1 MSSKHRSDHGAS
13 GVTLRR
19 LSASEAVE
27 LAAEAERRYAEDIE
41 TNGGLTAADARR
53 KAAEDVP
60 RLLRDRDATLFAL
73 EESGTR
79 VGHLWVGTRE
89 QQGRRFLWIWDV
101 FVAEEH
107 RGRGLGRAAMQL
119 AEQEARRQ
127 GLLRID
133 LNVFGG
139 NDVARRLYRSLGYKE
154 VAVQMGKDL
163 P

>member
-1 MSSKHRSDHGAS
+1 MSGLSLRPLSRSE
-13 GVTLRR
+13 R
-19 LSASEAVE
+19 VE

-41 TNGGLTAADARR
+41 QNGGFRAADARR

-60 RLLRDRDATLFAL
+60 RLLRNRDATLFAL
-73 EESGTR
+73 EESGQR
-79 VGHLWVGTRE
+79 VGHMWLGTRE
-89 QQGRRFLWIWDV
+89 QQGRRFFWVWDV

-107 RGRGLGRAAMQL
+107 RGHGLGRQAMQL

-127 GLLRID
+127 GFSRIE

-139 NDVARRLYRSLGYKE
+139 NEVARSLYRSLGYEE

>member
-1 MSSKHRSDHGAS
+1 MSGLSLRPLGRSERA
-13 GVTLRR
+13 
-19 LSASEAVE
+19 EF
-27 LAAEAERRYAEDIE
+27 AAEAERRYAEDIE
-41 TNGGLTAADARR
+41 QNGGFSAADARR

-73 EESGTR
+73 EESGHR
-79 VGHLWVGTRE
+79 VGHMWLGKRE
-89 QQGRRFLWIWDV
+89 QQGRRFFWVWDV

-107 RGRGLGRAAMQL
+107 RGRGVGRQAMEL

-127 GLLRID
+127 GLSRIE

-139 NDVARRLYRSLGYKE
+139 NDAARSLYRSVGYEE
-154 VAVQMGKDL
+154 VAIQMGKEL